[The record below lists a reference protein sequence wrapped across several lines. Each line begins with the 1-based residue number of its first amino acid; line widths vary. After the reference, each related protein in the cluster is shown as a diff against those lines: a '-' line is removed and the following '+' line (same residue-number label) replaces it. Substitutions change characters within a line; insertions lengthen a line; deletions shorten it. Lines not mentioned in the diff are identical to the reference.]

1 MMMEMTIVMV
11 GPVDLS
17 MHAASCVHVDDDG
30 RGRCW
35 SHMMH
40 CLTAAW
46 SRTKKSAYFLWEL
59 GIE

>member
-30 RGRCW
+30 LGRCW
-35 SHMMH
+35 SHLMH
-40 CLTAAW
+40 YVTSAW
-46 SRTKKSAYFLWEL
+46 SMTKTPADFLWE
-59 GIE
+59 